1 MDESD
6 QIICKRQKYS
16 KLKATE
22 SDENFNRAFDKNHRD
37 EVKCLCGFGF
47 IRLFFVTV
55 KSPSSF
61 SPNSEV
67 V

>member
-47 IRLFFVTV
+47 IRLFSKRLV
-55 KSPSSF
+55 KTTGF
-61 SPNSEV
+61 SR
-67 V
+67 